1 MRAYVPAIAA
11 PAPANSAIHG
21 AMAGFVNGGGFRT
34 ANSDP
39 TTTTAPAT
47 IATVRA
53 TDGRR
58 ANATHRARPITAAE
72 AASIDQRTSI
82 AQAPANPDPVLKR
95 VHGSRVASAATASD
109 APVTRSAGD
118 RNRLQVRGG
127 VDAGMSFPRT
137 SDRHSGPSTRPLTG
151 TAHSTQSGRP
161 QTAHVSTVSRDGWFA
176 QRSEPLVVR
185 SSVGIAEAY
194 AASPGASDA

>member
-1 MRAYVPAIAA
+1 MRAYAPAIAA
-11 PAPANSAIHG
+11 PAPANSATHG
-21 AMAGFVNGGGFRT
+21 ATAGFVNGGGFRT
-34 ANSDP
+34 ENSEP

-58 ANATHRARPITAAE
+58 PNATHRARPITAAD

-82 AQAPANPDPVLKR
+82 AHAPANPDPVLNR
-95 VHGSRVASAATASD
+95 VHGSKVATAATARR

-118 RNRLQVRGG
+118 RRRLQGRGG
-127 VDAGMSFPRT
+127 VDAGMSFPST

-151 TAHSTQSGRP
+151 TAHSMQSGRP
-161 QTAHVSTVSRDGWFA
+161 QTSHVPTVSREGWVA

-194 AASPGASDA
+194 AASPEASDA